1 MVNKWWEMDY
11 NGREVIHIYI
21 YIYILNIPP
30 FISRYTKIYIMYIY
44 LKTSNKKLSRAQDD
58 SLNEMMCRLLKQQS
72 PPEIEIDVSDGNP
85 VEFHYFM
92 AVFRE
97 VVKSRCDRGKLTR
110 LIKYTKDVV
119 KNSI

>member
-72 PPEIEIDVSDGNP
+72 PPEIEINVSDGNP

-97 VVKSRCDRGKLTR
+97 VVKSR
-110 LIKYTKDVV
+110 
-119 KNSI
+119 